1 LINEDLPTQPAQP
14 TGDQDLQDWL
24 AQITP
29 SVPVVGRIVAE
40 KVVPDGNGN
49 MVKTGEKQ
57 VSEDISM
64 TAGEAS
70 AFARYIESLKENAN
84 REE

>member
-1 LINEDLPTQPAQP
+1 MTNDDLPTQPAA
-14 TGDQDLQDWL
+14 DQDIQEWL
-24 AQITP
+24 SRLTP
-29 SVPVVGRIVAE
+29 SVPVIGRIIAE

-70 AFARYIESLKENAN
+70 AFAQYIESLKENAN